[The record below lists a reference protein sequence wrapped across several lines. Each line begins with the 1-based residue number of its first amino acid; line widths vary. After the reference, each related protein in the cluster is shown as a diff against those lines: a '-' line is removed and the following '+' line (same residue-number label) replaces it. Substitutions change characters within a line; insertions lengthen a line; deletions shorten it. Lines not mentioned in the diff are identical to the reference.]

1 MLKDTQRRLAEDE
14 INTATFLA
22 VGCGAIPFAMVDIA
36 TTMAVQ
42 MRMLKK
48 LCAIYE
54 VKWDDHFMKSLL
66 GSVLGNVAK
75 RMGASMMKNI
85 PFVGQ
90 TLGSFTNAMLS
101 GMSTYA
107 IGNAFVRYMQV
118 NSAVK
123 SVKDIDVKD
132 FTSMYESFEKQADSI
147 KTTLKKKLRDLMGGE
162 ESEAKPE
169 TTAQAKPKE
178 SIAKYG
184 ERMFTTKEKYMAWLH
199 KSNPMLNGEK
209 PIDLLLSE
217 DEKDHEKV
225 RRLITLHFEGRKA
238 KA

>member
-14 INTATFLA
+14 INTATLLA

-75 RMGASMMKNI
+75 RMGASMVKSI

-123 SVKDIDVKD
+123 SVKDIDVKN
-132 FTSMYESFEKQADSI
+132 FTSMYESFEKQAESI
-147 KTTLKKKLRDLMGGE
+147 KATLKKKLQDLMGGAG
-162 ESEAKPE
+162 SE
-169 TTAQAKPKE
+169 TTAEAKPKE

-184 ERMFTTKEKYMAWLH
+184 ERMFLTKEKYMAWLH
-199 KSNPMLNGEK
+199 KNNPMLNGEK

-217 DEKDHEKV
+217 NEKDHEKV
-225 RRLITLHFEGRKA
+225 RRLITLHFESKKA

>member
-1 MLKDTQRRLAEDE
+1 
-14 INTATFLA
+14 
-22 VGCGAIPFAMVDIA
+22 
-36 TTMAVQ
+36 
-42 MRMLKK
+42 
-48 LCAIYE
+48 
-54 VKWDDHFMKSLL
+54 
-66 GSVLGNVAK
+66 
-75 RMGASMMKNI
+75 MGASMMKNI

-123 SVKDIDVKD
+123 SVKDINVKD
-132 FTSMYESFEKQADSI
+132 FTSMYESFEKQAESI
-147 KTTLKKKLRDLMGGE
+147 KATLKKKLRDLMGGE
-162 ESEAKPE
+162 GPEAKSEAAAE
-169 TTAQAKPKE
+169 AKPKE
-178 SIAKYG
+178 SVAKYG
-184 ERMFTTKEKYMAWLH
+184 ERMFTTKEKYMTWLH
-199 KSNPMLNGEK
+199 KNNPMLNGEK